1 MNARL
6 LFILL
11 IASVLLAFTAK
22 FRRVGVV
29 LSVVLLL
36 LLSWFN
42 IAPPTGVRGAKSPS
56 ASSSNSLSSK
66 SSPVINLSADTV
78 KLIDMQLSGSGAPWQ
93 LTGRAHN
100 ANIELVIRAFTL
112 RFTRLDCP
120 TITAVAEDCTRN
132 WQGEHTVRLQLAPAA
147 TQKVDEAIWSHE
159 AVPRLKGVARVDIV
173 VLNVQTGPAS

>member
-36 LLSWFN
+36 LLVWFN
-42 IAPPTGVRGAKSPS
+42 ITPPTGVSGAKSPS
-56 ASSSNSLSSK
+56 ASSSNSLSAK
-66 SSPVINLSADTV
+66 SSTVLNVSIDTV
-78 KLIDMQLSGSGAPWQ
+78 QLIDMQLSGSGAPWQ
-93 LTGRAHN
+93 LSGRVHN
-100 ANIELVIRAFTL
+100 ANTDRVIKAFTL
-112 RFTRLDCP
+112 RVTRLDCP
-120 TITAVAEDCTRN
+120 TITAAVEDCTRN

-147 TQKVDEAIWSHE
+147 TQKIDEAIWSHE
-159 AVPRLKGVARVDIV
+159 AVPRLKGIARVDIV
-173 VLNVQTGPAS
+173 VANVQAGPAS